1 MTIASHL
8 KDGVLPLGIFKKI
21 SKMLG
26 VHSTMVNWIWK
37 NYGQYASQALSM
49 PDAHFFH
56 RGRTHVYWP
65 DKTILD
71 HVKSTP
77 ISQQRTRKDIAHII
91 GMSIYL

>member
-1 MTIASHL
+1 
-8 KDGVLPLGIFKKI
+8 
-21 SKMLG
+21 
-26 VHSTMVNWIWK
+26 MVNWIWK

-49 PDAHFFH
+49 PDACFLHHEH
-56 RGRTHVYWP
+56 RGRTCVYWP